1 MVTFGRAF
9 ARFALAGAFF
19 LSLIGVGHAAGALA
33 VGPCGTYGFAYDYT
47 GANAAHAAQT
57 EAMRKCSGPGCRV
70 VANMK
75 RNCAAFAVDM
85 KNACGSYGFAAASR
99 LGPAQ
104 NTALRQCYSNG
115 GKDCV
120 IRAFVCDAKG

>member
-1 MVTFGRAF
+1 MTSLGWLLPRLAAAGAIV
-9 ARFALAGAFF
+9 ALAMG
-19 LSLIGVGHAAGALA
+19 LVHAAGALA
-33 VGPCGTYGFAYDYT
+33 IGSCGAYGFAYDYAST
-47 GANAAHAAQT
+47 DAAQT
-57 EAMRKCSGPGCRV
+57 EAMRKCTGRGCRV
-70 VANMK
+70 VTHMK

-85 KNACGSYGFAAASR
+85 RNLCGSYGYASAAR

>member
-9 ARFALAGAFF
+9 ARVAFAGAFF
-19 LSLIGVGHAAGALA
+19 LSLIGVVHAAGALA
-33 VGPCGTYGFAYDYT
+33 VGPCGTYGFAYDY
-47 GANAAHAAQT
+47 AHHDAART
-57 EAMRKCSGPGCRV
+57 EAMRKCAGAGCKV
-70 VANMK
+70 VASMK
-75 RNCAAFAVDM
+75 LNCAAFAVDM
-85 KNACGSYGFAAASR
+85 GNACGSYGFASANR

-104 NTALRQCYSNG
+104 NTALKQCYSNG

>member
-1 MVTFGRAF
+1 MTLLERACV
-9 ARFALAGAFF
+9 RLALAGA
-19 LSLIGVGHAAGALA
+19 LVISAINLANAAGALA
-33 VGPCGTYGFAYDYT
+33 IGACGAYGFAYDLDQDD
-47 GANAAHAAQT
+47 AAAA
-57 EAMRKCSGPGCRV
+57 EAMRKCSGKGCKV
-70 VANMK
+70 VASMK

-85 KNACGSYGFAAASR
+85 RNACGSYGFAAASR

-120 IRAFVCDAKG
+120 IRAFVCDGRG